1 MIGNVAILIA
11 LGVVAAVLFAGITVM
26 AIGGKT
32 SAKWSNVLM
41 RYRIVAQALA
51 LLIIA
56 AVVFFASRG

>member
-1 MIGNVAILIA
+1 MIGNIVILIA

-32 SAKWSNVLM
+32 SARWSNVLM
-41 RYRIVAQALA
+41 RYRIVAQVLA

-56 AVVFFASRG
+56 AVVYFASNR

>member
-1 MIGNVAILIA
+1 MIGNIVILIA

-41 RYRIVAQALA
+41 RYRIVAQILA

-56 AVVFFASRG
+56 AVVYFASR